1 MFDSLKRIAA
11 CISLILE
18 VDGENYILVAD
29 DDTGEVVCTSKSLD
43 GVAKFIADT
52 MQDWHE
58 AMTGSKLK
66 AKHEEWGLTGV
77 FLRTV

>member
-11 CISLILE
+11 CISLILDI
-18 VDGENYILVAD
+18 DGENYILVAD
-29 DDTGEVVCTSKSLD
+29 DATGEVVYTSKSLD

-52 MQDWHE
+52 MQGWYE
-58 AMTGSKLK
+58 EMTCSKLK